1 MNSNLIAVKWNYQNS
16 KTTWNSSLRKTKLW
30 LLYQHTQQTFVL
42 VKTYW
47 RRLQC
52 KIFFC
57 LPRCLEDVLKTSWRH
72 KCKTSCKHVFGDVLK
87 TSWRRLGRRKVLRWR
102 PLQDVLKTSWKTR
115 NVCWALTKKA
125 SKECHMDGSV
135 CNHMILNH
143 KRCRKINSF
152 LISKFSS
159 YYSV

>member
-1 MNSNLIAVKWNYQNS
+1 MNSNLIAVKWNYQKS

-52 KIFFC
+52 KIFF
-57 LPRCLEDVLKTSWRH
+57 
-72 KCKTSCKHVFGDVLK
+72 VFQDVLK

>member
-1 MNSNLIAVKWNYQNS
+1 MNSNLIAVKWNYQKS

-52 KIFFC
+52 KIFFVFQ
-57 LPRCLEDVLKTSWRH
+57 DVLKTSWRRLEGINARRLGN
-72 KCKTSCKHVFGDVLK
+72 TSLE